1 MDRRPCL
8 VASGFEEG
16 VKYIFT
22 MSPIMAKVASEAD
35 FIQCDITYDDC
46 RDYPYIFNAVAFNK
60 VSMEWMVVAR
70 LRLDAQTAS
79 AYALAFKK
87 MFEKCR
93 RYNEEFELGST
104 LRGIIT
110 DWSDAEISG
119 LKMAIGKDLAE
130 KLLKGCKV
138 HWIRSCQRVADKV
151 AKSRDKKRERDI
163 FIKISSRIQ
172 TLECTVHIVACFES
186 PCGVQSVSQLL
197 KSLPGICSADDAKF
211 IDDNC
216 DWSTAKHW
224 CQWWARCDHLIMLSK
239 AFSKM
244 DDGVW
249 KQCPSTTNAVER
261 RNKDCKSDIPQ
272 CLKLAMIKVYIQS

>member
-1 MDRRPCL
+1 MSFEETANEIDEEDNQRSGSQIDKYKQYGRPYL

-70 LRLDAQTAS
+70 LRLDAQIAS

-104 LRGIIT
+104 LQGIIT

-163 FIKISSRIQ
+163 S
-172 TLECTVHIVACFES
+172 
-186 PCGVQSVSQLL
+186 L
-197 KSLPGICSADDAKF
+197 KSHRVF
-211 IDDNC
+211 R
-216 DWSTAKHW
+216 HW
-224 CQWWARCDHLIMLSK
+224 NVQY
-239 AFSKM
+239 
-244 DDGVW
+244 
-249 KQCPSTTNAVER
+249 T
-261 RNKDCKSDIPQ
+261 
-272 CLKLAMIKVYIQS
+272 